1 MKKKKGKYSKI
12 KIVNKTKFI
21 RSILITILII
31 IISLINSINENNVSN
46 NIENSIYVNN
56 VEENNT
62 EVIDKYNYN
71 QYIQQ
76 NISDEKMAEI
86 YFNDFLS
93 NFLRDPQNAFNL
105 LESEYKQK
113 RFAEYNE
120 FETLIRERYSNQT
133 IKLAR
138 YQKIDYDNYTQYICE
153 DEGGHYYIFNETS
166 PMQYTVMLDIYTI
179 DLPEFVEQYNS
190 STEDIKVQFNIQ
202 KFFEAI
208 NNEDYTYAY
217 NKLDETYKNNNFPTQ
232 ADFEKYIKTNFYSQ
246 NKLGYTSYEKN
257 GDLYIY
263 KMVITNGEDSSQ
275 TIEKQFVVKLL
286 EGTDF
291 VMSFEK

>member
-1 MKKKKGKYSKI
+1 MDKKKKI
-12 KIVNKTKFI
+12 
-21 RSILITILII
+21 ILLTMLIIICITILII

-179 DLPEFVEQYNS
+179 DLSEFVEQYNS

>member
-1 MKKKKGKYSKI
+1 MDKKKKI
-12 KIVNKTKFI
+12 
-21 RSILITILII
+21 ILLTMLIIICITILII

-93 NFLRDPQNAFNL
+93 KFLRDPQNAFNL

-232 ADFEKYIKTNFYSQ
+232 ADFENYIKTNFYSQ

>member
-1 MKKKKGKYSKI
+1 MDKKKKI
-12 KIVNKTKFI
+12 
-21 RSILITILII
+21 ILLTMLIIICITILII